1 MSEAYSQGLSVHVW
15 LCHHAGIIKVI
26 DLPCSIMR
34 AGAATVTFGR
44 KCHST
49 LNDDSDDRPY
59 FGGHFSNMDT
69 LFSQKPGREKL
80 TQQNRERG
88 VGGGSGKATVVV
100 GRGKVESQDERLE
113 VDDES
118 ERSKGSFWRDDQE
131 SLGSEW
137 DQSEIKKI
145 NCIMQRWNECL

>member
-1 MSEAYSQGLSVHVW
+1 MREAYSQGLCVHVW
-15 LCHHAGIIKVI
+15 ICHHAGIIKVI

-69 LFSQKPGREKL
+69 LFSQKPGRDRL
-80 TQQNRERG
+80 TQQNREQG
-88 VGGGSGKATVVV
+88 AGGGGGFGGPGWAAMTTGWRGEATVVV
-100 GRGKVESQDERLE
+100 GGSGKRTSRGSQ
-113 VDDES
+113 V
-118 ERSKGSFWRDDQE
+118 KFCRDDQE
-131 SLGSEW
+131 SLGRCENGFSA
-137 DQSEIKKI
+137 KK
-145 NCIMQRWNECL
+145 NPCAALE